1 MYSFVMFYLLSQR
14 GPEYP
19 GRHVQLKYPVDPLTA
34 HDPLFRQ
41 GDDEQVSSEIT
52 KLQLVTCAWIN
63 NGELKKILKID
74 S

>member
-1 MYSFVMFYLLSQR
+1 MNKDLFAFRNNFDMYAFVMFYLLSQR

-41 GDDEQVSSEIT
+41 KDDEQVSSEIK
-52 KLQLVTCAWIN
+52 KLQLVTCA
-63 NGELKKILKID
+63 
-74 S
+74 

>member
-1 MYSFVMFYLLSQR
+1 MYAFDMSDLLSQR
-14 GPEYP
+14 GPKYP

-52 KLQLVTCAWIN
+52 KL
-63 NGELKKILKID
+63 
-74 S
+74 